1 MKRHVKDRSAST
13 TLLAVLLAFVVGVA
27 SGLVIY
33 TFVFAKGYSYLS
45 SDPNVCI
52 NCHIM
57 EEQYDGWKAG
67 PHRHSAVCSDCH
79 LPHDSL
85 VSKYYVKA
93 ENGFWHGLKF
103 TTGDYP
109 ENIVA
114 RQISVDITNEAC
126 LYCHAD
132 VTDDIRHPVSSSD
145 TEVFDCVRCHHNI
158 GHE

>member
-1 MKRHVKDRSAST
+1 MSKNTDAGGVST
-13 TLLAVLLAFVVGVA
+13 SLLALILAFFVGIA
-27 SGLVIY
+27 AGLAVY

-67 PHRHSAVCSDCH
+67 PHRHTAVCSDCH
-79 LPHDSL
+79 LPHDNI
-85 VSKYYVKA
+85 VNKYYVKG

-114 RQISVDITNEAC
+114 RQVSLDIVNESC
-126 LYCHAD
+126 LHCHAQI
-132 VTDDIRHPVSSSD
+132 TDDIRHPI
-145 TEVFDCVRCHHNI
+145 TAEEGEVFDCIRCHRDI
-158 GHE
+158 GH